1 MCGLA
6 GFLDPSG
13 KAGGTDAMREAAA
26 RMAAALRHRGPDDA
40 GAWAD
45 ADAGIALGHQRLSI
59 LDLSAAGHQP
69 MTSGCGRYVIAYNGE
84 VYNFAELRSEIEA
97 GGHRFR
103 GRSDTEVLVEAI
115 AQWGVEAALKRAIGM
130 FAFALWDREERT
142 LTLARDRLGIKPLYW
157 GRFGD
162 LFLFGSELKALRA
175 HPRFVPEV
183 DRNALAAYLRFN
195 YVPAP
200 HSIYRNVC
208 KLEPGR
214 LLRLRPGEE
223 PRIETWWDLF
233 ALARK
238 AQGERIETNEGAAT
252 ERLEALLRDAVKR
265 RLVADVPLGCLLSG
279 GVDSSAI
286 AALMQAESTSAVK
299 TFSIGFRE
307 KAYDEAAHARAV
319 AGHLGTDHTELVAES
334 RHALELV
341 PRLPDLYDEPFADS
355 SQIPTFLVSELTRKH
370 VTVALSGDGGDE
382 LFAGYT
388 RYAWARNLRRLGAAP
403 NALRS
408 GLAGGIRA
416 LSPAVWD
423 RLAHAI
429 PARVRPR
436 LFGDRLYKLADV
448 IAFADEDRLYRRLI
462 THWDDPE
469 AIVPG
474 ALEPRGAVWDSALTR
489 DFPDFGERMQLLDTA
504 TYLPD
509 DILAKVD
516 RASMAVGLE
525 ARVPLLDHRVVEL
538 ALRLPPGFRMR
549 GGESKLLLRRVLY
562 RHVPKELI
570 ERPKMGF
577 AVPLAEWLRGPLRD
591 WAEALLDAGRLNE
604 GGFFRPAPIREKWTE
619 HLSGH
624 RNHQYLLW
632 SVLMFEAWRERWG

>member
-1 MCGLA
+1 MCGLS
-6 GFLDPSG
+6 GFLDLSRKTG
-13 KAGGTDAMREAAA
+13 EEELRQTAA
-26 RMAAALRHRGPDDA
+26 RMASSLRHRGPDDA

-45 ADAGIALGHQRLSI
+45 AQAGIALGHQRLSI
-59 LDLSAAGHQP
+59 LDLSEAGRQP
-69 MTSGCGRYVIAYNGE
+69 MASGCGRFVIAYNGE
-84 VYNFAELRSEIEA
+84 IYNFTELRSEIEA
-97 GGHRFR
+97 GGHHFH
-103 GRSDTEVLVEAI
+103 GHSDTEVLVEAI
-115 AQWGVEAALKRAIGM
+115 ALWGVKATLARAIGM

-157 GRFGD
+157 GRFDD
-162 LFLFGSELKALRA
+162 LFLFGSELKALCA
-175 HPRFVPEV
+175 HPGFVPEI
-183 DRNALAAYLRFN
+183 DRDALAAYLRFN

-200 HSIYRNVC
+200 HSIYRNVF

-214 LLRLRPGEE
+214 LLILRPGDE

-233 ALARK
+233 ALARE
-238 AQGERIETNEGAAT
+238 AQGKRIEANEREAT

-279 GVDSSAI
+279 GVDSSVI

-299 TFSIGFRE
+299 TFSVGFHE
-307 KAYDEAAHARAV
+307 KAYDETTHARAV
-319 AGHLGTDHTELVAES
+319 AAHLGTDHTELMAEPS
-334 RHALELV
+334 HALELV

-355 SQIPTFLVSELTRKH
+355 SQIPTFLVSEMTRKH

-382 LFAGYT
+382 LFSGYT
-388 RYAWARNLRRLGAAP
+388 RYAWAQNLRRLGAAP
-403 NALRS
+403 KALRS
-408 GLAGGIRA
+408 GMAGAVHA
-416 LSPAVWD
+416 LPPAAWD
-423 RLAHAI
+423 RIARLI
-429 PARVRPR
+429 PERARPR

-448 IAFADEDRLYRRLI
+448 IAFTDEDSLYRRLI

-469 AIVPG
+469 AIVPD
-474 ALEPRGAVWDSALTR
+474 AHEPKGAVWDSSLAR

-509 DILAKVD
+509 DILTKVD

-525 ARVPLLDHRVVEL
+525 ARVPLLDHRVVEF
-538 ALRLPPGFRMR
+538 ALRLPPALRM
-549 GGESKLLLRRVLY
+549 GGGKSKLLLRRVLY

-591 WAEALLDAGRLNE
+591 WAEELLDERRLKE
-604 GGFFRPAPIREKWTE
+604 GGFFRPGPIRAMWAE
-619 HLSGH
+619 HLLGH
-624 RNHQYLLW
+624 RNRQYLLW
-632 SVLMFEAWRERWG
+632 SILMFEAWREKWG